1 MAKEY
6 FPQIGK
12 IPFEGKDSK
21 NPLAFHYY
29 DADKVVM
36 GKTMKEWLRFAMAWW
51 HTLGQAS
58 ADPFGG
64 QTRSYEWDKADNA
77 VQRAK
82 DKMDAGFEIMNKL
95 GIEFF
100 CFHDIDLVEEGNSV
114 EEYEA
119 NLKAITDYAQQ
130 KMAENPQIKLLWGTA
145 NVFGNKRYMNGAST
159 NPDFDVVARAIVQ
172 IKNAIDATIK
182 LGGQNYVFWGGREGY
197 MSLLNTD
204 QKREKE
210 HMAMMLTM
218 ARDYARAKG
227 FKGTFLIEPKP
238 MEPTKH
244 QYDVDTETV
253 IGFLK
258 AHGLEKDFKVNI
270 EVNHATLAGHTFE
283 HELACAVDNGML
295 GSIDANRGDAQ
306 NGWDT
311 DQFPIDNYDLTM
323 AMLQIIRNGGLGTG
337 GTNFDAKMRRNSTD
351 PEDVFIAHISGMD
364 AMARALENAAAIIED
379 GTLCNMVKERY
390 SSFDAGKGKEFEE
403 GKLTLEDV
411 YAYGKEV
418 NEPKT
423 TSGKQELYE
432 TIVASLNKP
441 FGNQYSIRRA
451 AQLGL
456 GCSFVFYVYPTCAFR
471 YVS

>member
-12 IPFEGKDSK
+12 IPFEGKDSR

-29 DADKVVM
+29 DADKVIM

-64 QTRSYEWDKADNA
+64 QTRCYEWDKADNA

-82 DKMDAGFEIMNKL
+82 DKMDAGFEIINKL

-100 CFHDIDLVEEGNSV
+100 CFHDIDLVEEGANV

-119 NLKAITDYAQQ
+119 NMKAITDYAQQ
-130 KMAENPQIKLLWGTA
+130 KLAENPQIKLLWGTA

-210 HMAMMLTM
+210 HMARMLTM

-258 AHGLEKDFKVNI
+258 AHGLDKDFKVNI

-283 HELACAVDNGML
+283 HELCCAVDNGML

-311 DQFPIDNYDLTM
+311 DQFPIDNYELTQ
-323 AMLQIIRNGGLGTG
+323 AMLQIIRNGGLGNG

-390 SSFDAGKGKEFEE
+390 ASFDAGKGKEFEE
-403 GKLTLEDV
+403 GKMTLEDA
-411 YAYGKEV
+411 YEYGKKV
-418 NEPKT
+418 NEPKL

-432 TIVASLNKP
+432 TI
-441 FGNQYSIRRA
+441 A
-451 AQLGL
+451 AW
-456 GCSFVFYVYPTCAFR
+456 FAK
-471 YVS
+471 